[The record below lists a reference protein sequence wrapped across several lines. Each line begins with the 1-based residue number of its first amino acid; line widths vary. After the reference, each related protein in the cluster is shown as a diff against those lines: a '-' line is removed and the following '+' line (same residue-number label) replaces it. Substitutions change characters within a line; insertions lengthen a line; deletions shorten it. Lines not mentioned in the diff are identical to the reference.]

1 MTTPVSACSQSD
13 PGSGVDEV
21 HGDLLPDEKIERI
34 CGLSGLADFDWQT
47 GETPIWQTEF

>member
-13 PGSGVDEV
+13 PGSGVDEA

-34 CGLSGLADFDWQT
+34 CKLLVEHKQVGMLQSRCA
-47 GETPIWQTEF
+47 